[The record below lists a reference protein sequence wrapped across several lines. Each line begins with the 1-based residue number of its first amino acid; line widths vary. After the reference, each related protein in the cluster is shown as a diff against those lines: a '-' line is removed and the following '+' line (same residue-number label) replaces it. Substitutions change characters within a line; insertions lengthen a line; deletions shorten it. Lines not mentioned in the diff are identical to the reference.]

1 MGLEEVPNQT
11 AGVDIPADTAQNKS
25 PDPAFPQ
32 GTRPGMPSF
41 RDNHL
46 FDVAGRRAAGIP
58 VNLRPVVAAR
68 SMHEQL
74 DLRDL
79 IKRPASTFFI
89 RAIGDSMIG
98 VGIRDGDLLVVDRA
112 EMPLVRR
119 VVVASTPDGLTVK
132 VLVRRRGRF
141 FLAPANERY
150 PLIPVTGETE
160 IWGVVIHVIHSFV

>member
-1 MGLEEVPNQT
+1 MQSTSQHGPVDPPQHPVSGSTLSDPLPYVEAALPGLPLILGRVQ
-11 AGVDIPADTAQNKS
+11 AGFPS
-25 PDPAFPQ
+25 PCD
-32 GTRPGMPSF
+32 
-41 RDNHL
+41 DY
-46 FDVAGRRAAGIP
+46 VE
-58 VNLRPVVAAR
+58 
-68 SMHEQL
+68 EQL